1 MGSIKPRLLA
11 IGDIH
16 GCFRA
21 LSTLVE
27 FVKLTPED
35 MLVTLGDYVNRGPN
49 THAVLDWLIHRSRT
63 GTLIPL
69 RGNHEL
75 MMLNAR
81 ESSEAFWNWLRSG
94 GDKTLAS
101 YSHFDE
107 EGGFADIPE
116 SHWDFIEN
124 QLRDYYETDRHLF
137 VHANLYPDLP
147 LDEQPE
153 YVLFWEK
160 IDEWTPPHQS
170 GKTMICGHTSQKT
183 GEILNLGHAV
193 CIDTAA
199 CKGGW
204 LTCLDVE
211 TGDYWQANESG
222 ETQSGFLEHA

>member
-1 MGSIKPRLLA
+1 M
-11 IGDIH
+11 
-16 GCFRA
+16 
-21 LSTLVE
+21 
-27 FVKLTPED
+27 
-35 MLVTLGDYVNRGPN
+35 NRGPN
-49 THAVLDWLIHRSRT
+49 THAVLDWLIHRNEV
-63 GTLIPL
+63 GPLVPL

-81 ESSEAFWNWLRSG
+81 ESSAAFKYWMAVG

-101 YSHFDE
+101 YSHFAD
-107 EGGFADIPE
+107 EGGLADIPD
-116 SHWDFIEN
+116 SHWDYLEN

-137 VHANLYPDLP
+137 VHGNLYPDLP
-147 LDEQPE
+147 LEEQPE
-153 YVLFWEK
+153 YVLFWERV
-160 IDEWTPPHQS
+160 DEWTSPHQS

-211 TGDYWQANESG
+211 TGDFWQANESG
-222 ETQSGFLEHA
+222 ETRAGFLD